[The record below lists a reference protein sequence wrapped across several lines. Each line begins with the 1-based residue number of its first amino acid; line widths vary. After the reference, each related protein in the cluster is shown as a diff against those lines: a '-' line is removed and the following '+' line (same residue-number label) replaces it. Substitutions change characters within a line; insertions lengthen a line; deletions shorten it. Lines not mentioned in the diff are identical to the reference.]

1 LKRHLLQIF
10 LTSALLTAAFPPF
23 PAGILACVA
32 LVPFLHFLDRPLPL
46 KGAFGGGYMA
56 GLLFSAGTLYW
67 IAWPTVPGFA
77 GAMLVLPLQFA
88 FFGLIL
94 GWLRRT
100 LGAPAI
106 AFAPFVWVGLEHFSC
121 LGPLA
126 FPWNSLST
134 ALTRTPVFLQYASA
148 TGAQGVSF
156 WIVGVNVLGLF
167 LYRNMADRRR
177 VRLLSVALFLA
188 FAVPWGIGVIIMR
201 RPPTEGETVRISLL
215 QGNVDPYKKWTPG
228 FIDSNF
234 VIYDGMTRSA
244 ARQKADLV
252 VWPESATPCYLRH
265 KFVYLNWIKY
275 LADTLKI
282 PILTGSPDYVWTKSQ
297 KVEMYNA
304 AFLIR
309 PGTWEIDSYYKMRL
323 VPFSERIPFAG
334 TFPFLEKWVMK
345 VTPELGDY
353 SPGDSLRVFGFTSPS
368 TGKRHTFATLICF
381 ESVFPDLASRSAGLG
396 AEFLVVITN
405 DGWFGDTSGPRQH
418 ADIAVLRA
426 VETGRWIARCANTG
440 ISEFVDPRGRI
451 LSRTRFNREEIL
463 TGDIVPI
470 SERTLYTKYPWLFS
484 GFVLSIDG
492 TLLAWT
498 IFQSLKKSRVRLI
511 FMKNKAR
518 KSQ

>member
-32 LVPFLHFLDRPLPL
+32 LVPFLHFIDRPLPL
-46 KGAFGGGYMA
+46 KGAFGGGYLA

-77 GAMLVLPLQFA
+77 GAMLYLPLQFA

-94 GWLRRT
+94 GWLRRM
-100 LGAPAI
+100 LGAPAT
-106 AFAPFVWVGLEHFSC
+106 AFAPFIWAGLETLSC

-126 FPWNSLST
+126 FPWNSIST
-134 ALTRTPVFLQYASA
+134 ALTRTPVLLQYASA

-156 WIVGVNVLGLF
+156 WIVGVNVLLHFLF
-167 LYRNMADRRR
+167 RNLADRRR

-188 FAVPWGIGVIIMR
+188 FAIPWGTGVILMR
-201 RPPTEGETVRISLL
+201 RPPTDGETVRISLL
-215 QGNVDPYKKWTPG
+215 QGNVDPYKKWTSG

-275 LADTLKI
+275 LADSLKI
-282 PILTGSPDYVWTKSQ
+282 PILTGSPDYVWTESQ
-297 KVEMYNA
+297 KAKMYNA

-345 VTPELGDY
+345 VTPDLGDY
-353 SPGDSLRVFGFTSPS
+353 SPGDSLRVFSFTSPS

-381 ESVFPDLASRSAGLG
+381 
-396 AEFLVVITN
+396 EFLVVITN

-451 LSRTRFNREEIL
+451 RSRTRFNREEIL

-470 SERTLYTKYPWLFS
+470 SKRTFYTKNPWLFS

-492 TLLAWT
+492 ALLAWM
-498 IFQSLKKSRVRLI
+498 IFQSLKMPKVRLN
-511 FMKNKAR
+511 FMKKNAR
-518 KSQ
+518 KPQ